1 MQVVGARGTGKTTFL
16 RLLLETADISPSAT
30 LDQRSSL
37 ESFLAHKPRPTS
49 AIKTLSIEIMDS
61 PSENM
66 LLSVIDTPGLEFGA
80 GKELVLEQQINS
92 LVREIEGRYADT
104 MIEESKVIRTSKGD
118 GHVHLLALP
127 LKTSCR
133 PLTLA

>member
-1 MQVVGARGTGKTTFL
+1 
-16 RLLLETADISPSAT
+16 
-30 LDQRSSL
+30 
-37 ESFLAHKPRPTS
+37 
-49 AIKTLSIEIMDS
+49 MDS